1 MTGDPAGG
9 VDSRVDD
16 SRDVHS
22 SVDDSRGVD
31 SSRVVLL
38 GDDGG
43 RIGTASKASVHDADT
58 PLHLGFSCHVLVDDD
73 RVLVTRR
80 ALTKRTFAGVWT
92 NAFCGHPA
100 PDEAVEDA
108 VRRHARQELGLEL
121 TDLELAL
128 PDFRYR
134 ATDANG
140 VVEHEVCPVFTACAV
155 GGLTVNPQEVAEV
168 ATVAP
173 GLLAASLAATPWA
186 FSPWLVEQS
195 KSMPLYGA

>member
-80 ALTKRTFAGVWT
+80 ALTKSHLEETTIPIPPLTEQRRIS
-92 NAFCGHPA
+92 
-100 PDEAVEDA
+100 AVLDVAE
-108 VRRHARQELGLEL
+108 GLEAEISEL
-121 TDLELAL
+121 TRTRDELL
-128 PDFRYR
+128 P
-134 ATDANG
+134 
-140 VVEHEVCPVFTACAV
+140 
-155 GGLTVNPQEVAEV
+155 
-168 ATVAP
+168 
-173 GLLAASLAATPWA
+173 LLMSGKVRISESLAVA
-186 FSPWLVEQS
+186 
-195 KSMPLYGA
+195 